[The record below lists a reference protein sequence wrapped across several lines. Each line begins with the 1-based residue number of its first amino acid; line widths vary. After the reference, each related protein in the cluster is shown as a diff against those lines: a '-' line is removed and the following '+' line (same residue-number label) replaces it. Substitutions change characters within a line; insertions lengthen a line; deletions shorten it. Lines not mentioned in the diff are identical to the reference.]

1 MAHLPNDL
9 QTRYNY
15 QREKIRKE
23 TYEKMERENF
33 KKEIVNEI
41 MSQIDISLET
51 KVIAKLKEMINRLGQ

>member
-23 TYEKMERENF
+23 TYEKMEREKL
-33 KKEIVNEI
+33 KKEIVNEM
-41 MSQIDISLET
+41 MS
-51 KVIAKLKEMINRLGQ
+51 

>member
-41 MSQIDISLET
+41 MS
-51 KVIAKLKEMINRLGQ
+51 